1 MKSKKVVM
9 ASVNLIKRYNHEI
22 DLLLDILGH
31 SEALVTD
38 ESLIDDF
45 APTKKTLALLAKN
58 VGINI
63 SIHDRLVFVA
73 QLYRKYMRE
82 VNKEIKNVRHNT

>member
-45 APTKKTLALLAKN
+45 AATKKTLALLAKN